1 MAIKHYS
8 KIIAF
13 PILAVVF
20 VFAIFYFLLPPLFG
34 STIVFS
40 LKDGISVVAEIPKEI
55 ITHVKTPD
63 VVKAVYM
70 TSCVASAP
78 SLRAKI
84 ENLIDETEINSV
96 VIDIKDYT
104 GQVSFLSDNPLFK
117 DAYSTKCPVKNM
129 KEIVKG
135 LHEKNIYVIGRIT
148 VFQDL
153 YAVKTYPELAI
164 KLNSNKNVP
173 WKDRK
178 GLSFID
184 AGSTAHGD
192 YIAALAEESY
202 NKFGF
207 DELNFDYIRFPSD
220 GNMQDIYFPFSE
232 QVVEADPQ
240 FGKAIVVRDFFARL
254 SARLKPQGIKM
265 SADLFGMTTT
275 NTDDLNIGQVLEY
288 AAPYFDYLA
297 PMVYP
302 SHYPVGFN
310 GWKDPNKVP
319 YEIVKF
325 SMDKAVARLQI
336 ASTSIQKL
344 RPWLQDNDYPVPYTP
359 EMVRAQIK
367 ATYDSGLTSWM
378 LWDAANTYTRAALLN
393 E

>member
-1 MAIKHYS
+1 
-8 KIIAF
+8 
-13 PILAVVF
+13 
-20 VFAIFYFLLPPLFG
+20 FG
-34 STIVFS
+34 P
-40 LKDGISVVAEIPKEI
+40 APKEKENYAMDIFSVILGGNSSSKLFNLIREQLGLAYRVRTSMEKFNDCSVLIGYIGLNHESVEEVKPI
-55 ITHVKTPD
+55 IVNEIKKIANGEITEEEL
-63 VVKAVYM
+63 
-70 TSCVASAP
+70 S
-78 SLRAKI
+78 RAKNFLNGKVKI
-84 ENLIDETEINSV
+84 SSESSEA
-96 VIDIKDYT
+96 
-104 GQVSFLSDNPLFK
+104 QVSFIS
-117 DAYSTKCPVKNM
+117 DAYIHDISLDVTKSNVKS
-129 KEIVKG
+129 E
-135 LHEKNIYVIGRIT
+135 
-148 VFQDL
+148 
-153 YAVKTYPELAI
+153 
-164 KLNSNKNVP
+164 LNSNKNVP